1 MYKAL
6 SRIHYKDSNA
16 AIVVFDLTRRET
28 FDNVQ
33 SWIDDLKDNSDG
45 NIDILLLGNK
55 LDIVNDQPKKRK
67 IDEEEVEGF
76 LEKFGCFKYG
86 EVSAKSNENVDEL
99 VHDLLIKV
107 KDGFLD
113 RETRGVKN
121 DVPGSDSITVGSRR
135 SRNIERES
143 KNSGD
148 CC

>member
-55 LDIVNDQPKKRK
+55 LDIVNDQPKKGKLMKRK
-67 IDEEEVEGF
+67 
-76 LEKFGCFKYG
+76 L
-86 EVSAKSNENVDEL
+86 
-99 VHDLLIKV
+99 KV
-107 KDGFLD
+107 F
-113 RETRGVKN
+113 
-121 DVPGSDSITVGSRR
+121 
-135 SRNIERES
+135 
-143 KNSGD
+143 
-148 CC
+148 